1 MSDNN
6 QSTDPAAEEEQ
17 QRLLLS
23 KQRDEAWE
31 AFKSRVKATARQTGI
46 LPEEPP
52 KDAEDRGRRPE

>member
-1 MSDNN
+1 MSDHN
-6 QSTDPAAEEEQ
+6 QPTDPSAEEEQ
-17 QRLLLS
+17 RRLLLS

-31 AFKSRVKATARQTGI
+31 AFKSRVKATAKQTGI